1 MKLTTFSLPRLSE
14 GHGASVLRIVQSEER
29 LLTASEQADA
39 EAPKVNY
46 IPVLSSHMNLDN
58 NPALWSQFESLLHRT
73 IRSLDCH
80 STRVYTTVMRSLAG
94 KGTQHA

>member
-46 IPVLSSHMNLDN
+46 IPVLSSHMN
-58 NPALWSQFESLLHRT
+58 
-73 IRSLDCH
+73 
-80 STRVYTTVMRSLAG
+80 
-94 KGTQHA
+94 